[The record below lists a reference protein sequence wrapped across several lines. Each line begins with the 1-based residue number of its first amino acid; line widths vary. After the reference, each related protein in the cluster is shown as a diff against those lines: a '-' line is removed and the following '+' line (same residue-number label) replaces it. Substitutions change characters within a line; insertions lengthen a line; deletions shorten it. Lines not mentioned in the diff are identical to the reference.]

1 MRKVKF
7 VFWFVRVSFD
17 NSSQNQQKLSR
28 SLYLQF
34 LAAMYIPSI
43 KFGRQ
48 ADDLKKMKT
57 GKDRP
62 VYALMVLNVGAFLE
76 LLLKLHF
83 ELKRNLK

>member
-7 VFWFVRVSFD
+7 VFWFVRVSFN
-17 NSSQNQQKLSR
+17 NSFQNQQKLSR

-48 ADDLKKMKT
+48 ADDFKKMKT

-62 VYALMVLNVGAFLE
+62 VYCFDGAKCWSFSGVIVE
-76 LLLKLHF
+76 IAF
-83 ELKRNLK
+83 

>member
-1 MRKVKF
+1 MRKLKF
-7 VFWFVRVSFD
+7 VFWFVGVSFD

-48 ADDLKKMKT
+48 ADDLKKMRT
-57 GKDRP
+57 GKENRP
-62 VYALMVLNVGAFLE
+62 VYCFDGAKCWSFSGVIVE
-76 LLLKLHF
+76 IAF
-83 ELKRNLK
+83 